1 MALFN
6 VKKLEFIEKVVKGFL
21 VSNTSWSVYN
31 FRMPLIHFLKQRDIK
46 IETISSKDN
55 FSNKLIENHNLL
67 PSPYS
72 LNPFSEF
79 ICLLRLSNFL
89 IKRDFDFFIVYTIRS
104 SIEILL
110 VNIFLKKSVF
120 ITINGLGILKRSKSK
135 LLRKLLLKFIKT
147 LFRSRYLKKV
157 FFQTHED
164 RNFFLEMKIISKEKT
179 IVVNGTG
186 IDLDFFKPIKISTKK
201 PIKFLHFSRLIKSKG
216 VLEFC
221 DAAHFF
227 LNNSEAVF
235 YLAGDYALSD
245 PEGIKQEIIEEYEKD
260 KSIEFLGF
268 SNDIKSL
275 LRKVDCVI
283 LQSSYP
289 EGIPKSLLEAI
300 AAGKIIIASD
310 QPGCRKTVKVDY
322 NGFITESL
330 STKSLIHQIKKVLD
344 KNVEE
349 LNVMKK
355 NSITLAKENFN
366 IKEINQKYI
375 EEILKDE

>member
-164 RNFFLEMKIISKEKT
+164 RNFFLEMKIT
-179 IVVNGTG
+179 
-186 IDLDFFKPIKISTKK
+186 
-201 PIKFLHFSRLIKSKG
+201 
-216 VLEFC
+216 
-221 DAAHFF
+221 
-227 LNNSEAVF
+227 
-235 YLAGDYALSD
+235 
-245 PEGIKQEIIEEYEKD
+245 
-260 KSIEFLGF
+260 
-268 SNDIKSL
+268 
-275 LRKVDCVI
+275 
-283 LQSSYP
+283 
-289 EGIPKSLLEAI
+289 
-300 AAGKIIIASD
+300 
-310 QPGCRKTVKVDY
+310 
-322 NGFITESL
+322 
-330 STKSLIHQIKKVLD
+330 
-344 KNVEE
+344 
-349 LNVMKK
+349 
-355 NSITLAKENFN
+355 TLC
-366 IKEINQKYI
+366 
-375 EEILKDE
+375 

>member
-1 MALFN
+1 MAIFN
-6 VKKLEFIEKVVKGFL
+6 VKKLEFIEKDVKGFL

-31 FRMPLIHFLKQRDIK
+31 FRMPLIQFLKQRDIK
-46 IETISSKDN
+46 IQTISSKDN

-67 PSPYS
+67 PSPHS
-72 LNPFSEF
+72 LNPLFELVSLYR
-79 ICLLRLSNFL
+79 LLNFL
-89 IKRDFDFFIVYTIRS
+89 IKKDFDFFIVFTIRS

-110 VNIFLKKSVF
+110 VNIFLKKSLFV
-120 ITINGLGILKRSKSK
+120 TINGLGILKRSKSK
-135 LLRKLLLKFIKT
+135 LFKKIILKIIKI
-147 LFRSRYLKKV
+147 LFRSRHLKKV
-157 FFQTHED
+157 FFQTYED
-164 RNFFLEMKIISKEKT
+164 RDFFLESKVISKEKT

-221 DAAHFF
+221 DSAQFF
-227 LNNSEAVF
+227 LNNSEAKF

-245 PEGIKQEIIEEYEKD
+245 PEGIKQEVIEEYEKN

-289 EGIPKSLLEAI
+289 EGIPKSLIEAA

-322 NGFITESL
+322 NGFITENL
-330 STKSLIHQIKKVLD
+330 SAKSLIYQIKKVLD

-355 NSITLAKENFN
+355 NSVTLAKENFN
-366 IKEINQKYI
+366 VKKINQTYI
-375 EEILKDE
+375 EAILNDE